1 MKNLAKKVGSVALAT
16 LMSLSIVSFAACTDD
31 STTSSN
37 DIPLVNTEGKTKI
50 TANIYF
56 GEYGYDWLKRLAAE
70 WSNANESYW
79 VDVDY
84 SLDLSG
90 AIVKKILAGDKYDI
104 YFTEDPNFQSLF
116 DKNMLEDLSDV
127 LEMKPEGTRTV
138 GEKIN
143 NLNEWKKVASKGEST
158 YLLPNTLSPVGL
170 IYDHGRFQA
179 NGWLCTDANG
189 NLTVGKDGVAGTYD
203 DGQPQTWEEFN
214 TMLGKI
220 TRSTVSNDV
229 FCYMGSKNPVYV
241 NNIMFAYLAQYL
253 GDEQY
258 SWFTDKDSHGNTVQL
273 IDGTKTVIGIDE
285 GYKFFSIDGMDKMCK
300 FMQNYVV
307 NPLYV
312 TDRTLT
318 DSSFSV
324 NESHVAFIS
333 DGDYAPAFLVEG
345 NWWEFGSYRDFEANK
360 DYGGAGFGE
369 NDYRY
374 MLLPVIEG
382 QKTPEDQSVLF
393 SQTGGCIAVTKSN
406 DSDKTAAIKDFICYV
421 LRDES
426 MERVTKETGAIWNY
440 NYTISEA
447 GKAELTPFIRNT
459 YEMMNDT
466 EHIKVRSFSIDL
478 ATTPFVSHG
487 GWTSLSLLV
496 ASNGDPYMVPAYRNA
511 GNAAKYLSQLQS
523 SSGYTDPASWK
534 SMINLLR
541 TYGFYQN

>member
-1 MKNLAKKVGSVALAT
+1 MKNLVKKIGSVVLAT
-16 LMSLSIVSFAACTDD
+16 LMSLSISSFASCGK
-31 STTSSN
+31 SSS
-37 DIPLVNTEGKTKI
+37 DIPPIDKTGKTKI

-70 WSNANESYW
+70 WSNANDSYW

-84 SLDLSG
+84 SLELSG
-90 AIVKKILAGDKYDI
+90 ALVKKILAGDKYDI

-116 DKNMLEDLSDV
+116 DKDVLEDLSDV
-127 LEMKPEGTRTV
+127 LEMRPEGTRTV

-143 NLNEWKKVASKGEST
+143 DLNEWKKVASKGEST

-189 NLTVGKDGVAGTYD
+189 DLTVGKDGVAGTYD
-203 DGQPQTWEEFN
+203 DGQPQTWAEFN

-220 TRSTVSNDV
+220 TRSSVSNDV

-258 SWFTDKDSHGNTVQL
+258 SWFTDKDSHGNTVKL
-273 IDGTKTVIGIDE
+273 VDGTETVIGIDE
-285 GYKFFSIDGMDKMCK
+285 GYKFFSIDGMDKMCR
-300 FMQNYVV
+300 FMQNYIV

-406 DSDKTAAIKDFICYV
+406 DDNKTAAIKDFICYV
-421 LRDES
+421 LRDDS

-440 NYTISEA
+440 NYTISGE

-466 EHIKVRSFSIDL
+466 DHIKVRSFSIDL

-496 ASNGDPYMVPAYRNA
+496 GSNGDPYMIPAYRNA
-511 GNAAKYLSQLQS
+511 GNATKYLGQLQS